1 MTRSASKVKGLFT
14 ALLTPFDDNG
24 NVDADRLAKLVR
36 FQVSKGT
43 EGIFPCGS
51 TGLGPMLSLE
61 ERKTVAETV
70 IESCRRKVPVVVQ
83 VGAPDTPSTVELAR
97 HAAGAGAYAVA
108 TLTPYYYKPGERAV
122 AKHFEAVADAVDV
135 PVLAYNIPQFTGNSL
150 QAKAV
155 ADLAKAGT
163 LSGIKDSSRDFLHLL
178 DLIDAVPDAFAVMN
192 GTEEYGLFAINS
204 GADGLVSGGANALPE
219 LFKSMLAAD
228 RRGDH
233 AAALSAQRQ
242 VQAFK
247 DLVKQGQISAYYE
260 ILRERGVDCGL
271 PRRPLL
277 PLEKTE
283 GKRVI
288 DGLRG
293 LDLI

>member
-1 MTRSASKVKGLFT
+1 MKSASKVKGLFT

-24 NVDADRLAKLVR
+24 RVDVDRLAKLVR
-36 FQVSKGT
+36 FQVSMGA

-61 ERKTVAETV
+61 ERKTVAEAV
-70 IESCRRKVPVVVQ
+70 IGASRRKVPVVVQ
-83 VGAPDTPSTVELAR
+83 VGGPDTPSTVELAR
-97 HAAGAGAYAVA
+97 HAAEAGAYAVA
-108 TLTPYYYKPGERAV
+108 TLTPYYYKAGERAV
-122 AKHFEAVADAVDV
+122 AKHFEAVAASVEV
-135 PVLAYNIPQFTGNSL
+135 PVLGYNIPQLTGNSL
-150 QAKAV
+150 QAKAT

-178 DLIDAVPDAFAVMN
+178 ELIDAVPETFAVMN

-219 LFKSMLAAD
+219 LFKSMLTAE
-228 RRGDH
+228 RKGDH
-233 AAALSAQRQ
+233 MAALAAQKQ

-247 DLVKQGQISAYYE
+247 DLVKQSPISSYYE
-260 ILRERGVDCGL
+260 ILRERGLDCGT

-277 PLEKTE
+277 PLEESEAK
-283 GKRVI
+283 KVV
-288 DGLRG
+288 DGLKAMG
-293 LDLI
+293 LL